1 MLLSSEGV
9 LVDAV
14 DLFACG
20 WTEDLIRKFLGE
32 EDGRA
37 RVDHYANFQGKR
49 LWRMTRVAFAERTE
63 EFQAELALS
72 VARRSL
78 TPKPVRA
85 FLEARCIARQTRAF
99 LLARGGAIKHVSWFS
114 SNHGP

>member
-37 RVDHYANFQGKR
+37 PVDHYANFQGKR
-49 LWRMTRVAFAERTE
+49 
-63 EFQAELALS
+63 
-72 VARRSL
+72 
-78 TPKPVRA
+78 P
-85 FLEARCIARQTRAF
+85 
-99 LLARGGAIKHVSWFS
+99 
-114 SNHGP
+114 